1 MTRPKTHA
9 LMTFCLLALLGCSHQ
24 NNPPGADEYI
34 VDCTVNASQFASAD
48 SFAKL
53 TEAEAAG
60 RVTTDDCKSPEL
72 LGPSFGATL
81 SAGAPPLVLFNPIH
95 TCGAQGSTGS
105 PRRYAVGTTRARPMW
120 LGALKF
126 AADLLEGTAEAHC
139 GAFSGENYLLRIRR
153 AGDSTPLYTAL
164 LSVTSFQPDSAI
176 WRRTFSGRTGQTVS
190 VTIERAIFLGG
201 SINEGPYVQSQPYS
215 FPVGP

>member
-1 MTRPKTHA
+1 MRHAPMT
-9 LMTFCLLALLGCSHQ
+9 LGLLALLGCSHQ

-34 VDCTVNASQFASAD
+34 VDCTVNASQFASDD
-48 SFAKL
+48 SFAKF

-81 SAGAPPLVLFNPIH
+81 SAGAPPLFLFNPIH
-95 TCGAQGSTGS
+95 SCGVVRPTDS
-105 PRRYAVGTTRARPMW
+105 PRRYVGGTGARPMW
-120 LGALKF
+120 LSVLKF
-126 AADLLEGTAEAHC
+126 TADLLEGTAEARC
-139 GAFSGENYLLRIRR
+139 GAFSGENYLFRIRR

-164 LSVTSFQPDSAI
+164 LSVTSFQPDPAI
-176 WRRTFSGRTGQTVS
+176 WRRAFAGRNGQTVS